1 MLAPKPGRG
10 IGTGREVPANP
21 ADRFTGN
28 SQVAT
33 RVRQGRAVTLRRQ
46 QPDRT
51 QNKGAMP
58 VPGTVVR
65 TRAVARTYRRGS
77 IAVPV
82 LAAVDLEVAEGEWAA
97 VLGPSGSGKS
107 TLLNILGLLD
117 RPDAGVYEL
126 AGEDVS
132 DLGDTRRAELRN
144 RRIGFVFQSF
154 NLLPRTSALENV
166 AAPLLYRGMRRTA
179 RLARARQTLKRVG
192 LADRVDYDPSQLS
205 GGQLQRVAI
214 ARALVGEP
222 ALLLADEPTGNLDSR
237 SGTEVLDLFAALHA
251 AGSTV
256 LMITHDPVVA
266 GRAQRRLLLDG
277 GRLHA
282 A

>member
-1 MLAPKPGRG
+1 MS
-10 IGTGREVPANP
+10 VP
-21 ADRFTGN
+21 
-28 SQVAT
+28 
-33 RVRQGRAVTLRRQ
+33 
-46 QPDRT
+46 
-51 QNKGAMP
+51 
-58 VPGTVVR
+58 VVR
-65 TRAVARTYRRGS
+65 TRALARTYLRGS

-82 LAAVDLEVAEGEWAA
+82 LEAVDLELVEGEWLA

-132 DLGDTRRAELRN
+132 DLGDTRRAALRN

-166 AAPLLYRGMRRTA
+166 AAPLLYRGIRRAA
-179 RLARARQTLKRVG
+179 RLTQALGALERVG
-192 LADRVDYDPSQLS
+192 LADRADHDPTELS

-237 SGTEVLDLFAALHA
+237 SGAEVLELFAALHR
-251 AGSTV
+251 AGTTV
-256 LMITHDPVVA
+256 LIITHDPVVA
-266 GRAQRRLLLDG
+266 SRAQRRLVLDA
-277 GRLHA
+277 GRLA
-282 A
+282 AAA

>member
-1 MLAPKPGRG
+1 MPMP
-10 IGTGREVPANP
+10 N
-21 ADRFTGN
+21 
-28 SQVAT
+28 
-33 RVRQGRAVTLRRQ
+33 AVI
-46 QPDRT
+46 
-51 QNKGAMP
+51 
-58 VPGTVVR
+58 R
-65 TRAVARTYRRGS
+65 TRAVARTYLRGA

-82 LAAVDLEVAEGEWAA
+82 LEAVDLELAEGAWVA

-117 RPDAGVYEL
+117 RPDAGIYEL

-132 DLGDTRRAELRN
+132 DIGDTRRAELRN

-166 AAPLLYRGMRRTA
+166 AAPLLYRGIRRAA
-179 RLARARQTLKRVG
+179 RLEQAREALERVG
-192 LADRVDYDPSQLS
+192 LADRVNYDPSQLS
-205 GGQLQRVAI
+205 GGQLQRVAV

-237 SGTEVLDLFAALHA
+237 SGAEVLELFSELHQ
-251 AGSTV
+251 AGTTV
-256 LMITHDPVVA
+256 LMITHDPTVA
-266 GRAQRRLLLDG
+266 ARAQRRMVLDA
-277 GRLHA
+277 GRLLA

>member
-1 MLAPKPGRG
+1 MSPP
-10 IGTGREVPANP
+10 PP
-21 ADRFTGN
+21 
-28 SQVAT
+28 
-33 RVRQGRAVTLRRQ
+33 
-46 QPDRT
+46 
-51 QNKGAMP
+51 
-58 VPGTVVR
+58 VVR
-65 TRAVARTYRRGS
+65 TRALARTYRRGA

-82 LAAVDLEVAEGEWAA
+82 LEAVDLELAGGEWLA

-132 DLGDTRRAELRN
+132 DLGDTRQAELRN

-166 AAPLLYRGMRRTA
+166 AAPLLYRGIRRGD
-179 RLARARQTLKRVG
+179 RLARARQALERVG
-192 LADRVDYDPSQLS
+192 LADRMDYDPGQLS
-205 GGQLQRVAI
+205 GGQLQRVAV

-237 SGTEVLDLFAALHA
+237 SGAEVMELFGALHQ

-256 LMITHDPVVA
+256 LMITHDPTVA
-266 GRAQRRLLLDG
+266 ARAQRRLVLDA
-277 GRLHA
+277 GRLA
-282 A
+282 AA

>member
-1 MLAPKPGRG
+1 MSPP
-10 IGTGREVPANP
+10 PP
-21 ADRFTGN
+21 
-28 SQVAT
+28 
-33 RVRQGRAVTLRRQ
+33 
-46 QPDRT
+46 
-51 QNKGAMP
+51 
-58 VPGTVVR
+58 VVR
-65 TRAVARTYRRGS
+65 TRALARTYRRGA

-82 LAAVDLEVAEGEWAA
+82 LETVDLELAGGEWLAI
-97 VLGPSGSGKS
+97 LGPSGSGKS

-132 DLGDTRRAELRN
+132 DLGDTRQAELRN

-166 AAPLLYRGMRRTA
+166 AAPLLYRGIRRGD
-179 RLARARQTLKRVG
+179 RLAQARQALERVG
-192 LADRVDYDPSQLS
+192 LADRMDYDPGQLS
-205 GGQLQRVAI
+205 GGQLQRVAV

-237 SGTEVLDLFAALHA
+237 SGAEVLELFGALHQ

-256 LMITHDPVVA
+256 LMITHDPTVA
-266 GRAQRRLLLDG
+266 ARAQRRLVLDA
-277 GRLHA
+277 GRLA
-282 A
+282 AA

>member
-1 MLAPKPGRG
+1 
-10 IGTGREVPANP
+10 VPN
-21 ADRFTGN
+21 
-28 SQVAT
+28 V
-33 RVRQGRAVTLRRQ
+33 VIRA
-46 QPDRT
+46 
-51 QNKGAMP
+51 
-58 VPGTVVR
+58 
-65 TRAVARTYRRGS
+65 RALARTYRRGA

-82 LAAVDLEVAEGEWAA
+82 LAAVDLEMAEGEWVA
-97 VLGPSGSGKS
+97 VRGPSGSGKS

-126 AGEDVS
+126 AGENVS

-166 AAPLLYRGMRRTA
+166 AAPLLYRGIRRAA
-179 RLARARQTLKRVG
+179 RLARAREALERVG
-192 LADRVDYDPSQLS
+192 LADRADHDPTELS

-237 SGTEVLDLFAALHA
+237 SGAEVLELFAALNRD
-251 AGSTV
+251 GTTV
-256 LMITHDPVVA
+256 LMITHDPTVA
-266 GRAQRRLLLDG
+266 GRAQRRLVLDA
-277 GRLHA
+277 GRVRA
-282 A
+282 TA

>member
-1 MLAPKPGRG
+1 LP
-10 IGTGREVPANP
+10 N
-21 ADRFTGN
+21 
-28 SQVAT
+28 Q
-33 RVRQGRAVTLRRQ
+33 
-46 QPDRT
+46 
-51 QNKGAMP
+51 
-58 VPGTVVR
+58 VVR
-65 TRAVARTYRRGS
+65 THAVARTYRRGA

-82 LAAVDLEVAEGEWAA
+82 LEAVDLELAEGEWVA

-117 RPDAGVYEL
+117 RPDAGIYEL

-132 DLGDTRRAELRN
+132 DVGDTRRAELRN

-166 AAPLLYRGMRRTA
+166 AAPLLYRGVRRAA
-179 RLARARQTLKRVG
+179 RLARARDTLERVG
-192 LADRVDYDPSQLS
+192 LADRVDYDPSELS

-237 SGTEVLDLFAALHA
+237 SGTEVLDLFAALHQ

-256 LMITHDPVVA
+256 LMITHDPNVA
-266 GRAQRRLLLDG
+266 GRAQRRLVLDA
-277 GRLHA
+277 GRLTA
-282 A
+282 AA

>member
-1 MLAPKPGRG
+1 L
-10 IGTGREVPANP
+10 
-21 ADRFTGN
+21 
-28 SQVAT
+28 
-33 RVRQGRAVTLRRQ
+33 
-46 QPDRT
+46 PD
-51 QNKGAMP
+51 Q
-58 VPGTVVR
+58 VVR
-65 TRAVARTYRRGS
+65 THAVARTYRRGA

-82 LAAVDLEVAEGEWAA
+82 LEAVDLELAEGEWVA

-132 DLGDTRRAELRN
+132 DVGDTRRAELRN

-166 AAPLLYRGMRRTA
+166 AAPLLYRGVRRAA
-179 RLARARQTLKRVG
+179 RLARARDTLERVG
-192 LADRVDYDPSQLS
+192 LADRVDYDPSELS

-237 SGTEVLDLFAALHA
+237 SGAEVLDLFAALHQ

-256 LMITHDPVVA
+256 LMITHDPNVA
-266 GRAQRRLLLDG
+266 GRAQRRLVLDA
-277 GRLHA
+277 GRLTA
-282 A
+282 AA

>member
-1 MLAPKPGRG
+1 L
-10 IGTGREVPANP
+10 
-21 ADRFTGN
+21 
-28 SQVAT
+28 
-33 RVRQGRAVTLRRQ
+33 
-46 QPDRT
+46 PD
-51 QNKGAMP
+51 Q
-58 VPGTVVR
+58 VVR
-65 TRAVARTYRRGS
+65 THAVARTYRRGA

-82 LAAVDLEVAEGEWAA
+82 LEAVDLELAEGEWVA

-117 RPDAGVYEL
+117 RPDAGTYEL

-132 DLGDTRRAELRN
+132 DVGDTRRAELRN

-166 AAPLLYRGMRRTA
+166 AAPLLYRGVRRAA
-179 RLARARQTLKRVG
+179 RLARARDTLERVG
-192 LADRVDYDPSQLS
+192 LADRVDYDPSELS

-237 SGTEVLDLFAALHA
+237 SGAEVLDLFAALHQ

-256 LMITHDPVVA
+256 LMITHDPNVA
-266 GRAQRRLLLDG
+266 GRAQRRLVLDA
-277 GRLHA
+277 GRLTA
-282 A
+282 AA

>member
-1 MLAPKPGRG
+1 LP
-10 IGTGREVPANP
+10 N
-21 ADRFTGN
+21 
-28 SQVAT
+28 Q
-33 RVRQGRAVTLRRQ
+33 
-46 QPDRT
+46 
-51 QNKGAMP
+51 
-58 VPGTVVR
+58 VVR
-65 TRAVARTYRRGS
+65 THAVARTYRRGA

-82 LAAVDLEVAEGEWAA
+82 LEAVDLELAEGEWVA

-117 RPDAGVYEL
+117 RPDAGTYEL

-132 DLGDTRRAELRN
+132 DVGDTRRAELRN

-166 AAPLLYRGMRRTA
+166 AAPLLYRGVRRAA
-179 RLARARQTLKRVG
+179 RLARARDTLERVG
-192 LADRVDYDPSQLS
+192 LADRVDYDPSELS

-237 SGTEVLDLFAALHA
+237 SGAEVLDLFAALHQ

-256 LMITHDPVVA
+256 LMITHDPNVA
-266 GRAQRRLLLDG
+266 GRAQRRLVLDA
-277 GRLHA
+277 GRLA
-282 A
+282 AAA

>member
-1 MLAPKPGRG
+1 
-10 IGTGREVPANP
+10 VPN
-21 ADRFTGN
+21 
-28 SQVAT
+28 
-33 RVRQGRAVTLRRQ
+33 
-46 QPDRT
+46 
-51 QNKGAMP
+51 
-58 VPGTVVR
+58 VVIR
-65 TRAVARTYRRGS
+65 TRALARTYRRGA

-82 LAAVDLEVAEGEWAA
+82 LAAVDLEMAEGEWVA

-166 AAPLLYRGMRRTA
+166 AAPLLYRGIRRPA
-179 RLARARQTLKRVG
+179 RLARAREALERVG
-192 LADRVDYDPSQLS
+192 LADRADHDPTELS

-237 SGTEVLDLFAALHA
+237 SGAEVLELFAALNRD
-251 AGSTV
+251 GTTV
-256 LMITHDPVVA
+256 LMITHDPTVA
-266 GRAQRRLLLDG
+266 GRAQRRLVLDA
-277 GRLHA
+277 GRVRA
-282 A
+282 TA

>member
-1 MLAPKPGRG
+1 L
-10 IGTGREVPANP
+10 
-21 ADRFTGN
+21 
-28 SQVAT
+28 
-33 RVRQGRAVTLRRQ
+33 
-46 QPDRT
+46 PD
-51 QNKGAMP
+51 Q
-58 VPGTVVR
+58 VVR
-65 TRAVARTYRRGS
+65 THAVARTYRRGA

-82 LAAVDLEVAEGEWAA
+82 LEAVDLELAEGEWVA

-117 RPDAGVYEL
+117 RPDAGTYEL

-132 DLGDTRRAELRN
+132 DVGDTRRAELRN

-166 AAPLLYRGMRRTA
+166 AAPLLYRGVRRAA
-179 RLARARQTLKRVG
+179 RLARARDTLERVG
-192 LADRVDYDPSQLS
+192 LADRVDYDPSELS

-237 SGTEVLDLFAALHA
+237 SGAEVLDLFAALHQ

-256 LMITHDPVVA
+256 LMITHDPNVA
-266 GRAQRRLLLDG
+266 GRAQRRLVLDA
-277 GRLHA
+277 GRLA
-282 A
+282 AAA

>member
-1 MLAPKPGRG
+1 MS
-10 IGTGREVPANP
+10 VP
-21 ADRFTGN
+21 
-28 SQVAT
+28 
-33 RVRQGRAVTLRRQ
+33 
-46 QPDRT
+46 
-51 QNKGAMP
+51 
-58 VPGTVVR
+58 VVR
-65 TRAVARTYRRGS
+65 TRALARTYLRGS

-82 LAAVDLEVAEGEWAA
+82 LEAVDLELAEGEWLA

-166 AAPLLYRGMRRTA
+166 AAPLLYRGIRRAA
-179 RLARARQTLKRVG
+179 RLTQAHVALERVG
-192 LADRVDYDPSQLS
+192 LADRADHDPTELS

-237 SGTEVLDLFAALHA
+237 SGAEVLELFAALHR
-251 AGSTV
+251 AGTTV
-256 LMITHDPVVA
+256 LMISHDPVVA
-266 GRAQRRLLLDG
+266 SRAQRRLVLDA
-277 GRLHA
+277 GRLA
-282 A
+282 AAA

>member
-1 MLAPKPGRG
+1 MS
-10 IGTGREVPANP
+10 VP
-21 ADRFTGN
+21 
-28 SQVAT
+28 
-33 RVRQGRAVTLRRQ
+33 
-46 QPDRT
+46 
-51 QNKGAMP
+51 
-58 VPGTVVR
+58 VVR
-65 TRAVARTYRRGS
+65 TRALARTYLRGA

-82 LAAVDLEVAEGEWAA
+82 LGAVDLELAEGEWLA
-97 VLGPSGSGKS
+97 VLGASGSGKS

-117 RPDAGVYEL
+117 RSDAGVYEL

-166 AAPLLYRGMRRTA
+166 AAPLLYRGIRRAA
-179 RLARARQTLKRVG
+179 RLARARDALERVG
-192 LADRVDYDPSQLS
+192 LGERVDYDPGQLS

-237 SGTEVLDLFAALHA
+237 SGAEVLELFAALHR
-251 AGSTV
+251 AGTTV
-256 LMITHDPVVA
+256 LLITHDPVVA
-266 GRAQRRLLLDG
+266 GRAQRRLVLDG
-277 GRLHA
+277 GRLWA
-282 A
+282 AA

>member
-1 MLAPKPGRG
+1 
-10 IGTGREVPANP
+10 V
-21 ADRFTGN
+21 
-28 SQVAT
+28 S
-33 RVRQGRAVTLRRQ
+33 
-46 QPDRT
+46 
-51 QNKGAMP
+51 MP
-58 VPGTVVR
+58 VPIPVVR
-65 TRAVARTYRRGS
+65 TRALARTYRRGA

-82 LAAVDLEVAEGEWAA
+82 LEAVDLELAEGEWVA

-107 TLLNILGLLD
+107 TLLNLLGLLD

-166 AAPLLYRGMRRTA
+166 AAPLLYRGIRRAA
-179 RLARARQTLKRVG
+179 RLARAREALERVG

-214 ARALVGEP
+214 ARALVGNP

-237 SGTEVLDLFAALHA
+237 SGAEVLELFAALHQ

-256 LMITHDPVVA
+256 LMITHDPTVA
-266 GRAQRRLLLDG
+266 ARAQRRLVLDA
-277 GRLHA
+277 GRLASA

>member
-1 MLAPKPGRG
+1 MS
-10 IGTGREVPANP
+10 VP
-21 ADRFTGN
+21 
-28 SQVAT
+28 
-33 RVRQGRAVTLRRQ
+33 
-46 QPDRT
+46 
-51 QNKGAMP
+51 
-58 VPGTVVR
+58 VVR
-65 TRAVARTYRRGS
+65 TRALARTYLRGS

-82 LAAVDLEVAEGEWAA
+82 LEAVDLELAEGEWLA

-166 AAPLLYRGMRRTA
+166 AAPLLYRGIRRAA
-179 RLARARQTLKRVG
+179 RFTQALGALERVG
-192 LADRVDYDPSQLS
+192 LADRADHDPTELS

-237 SGTEVLDLFAALHA
+237 SGAEVLELFAALHR
-251 AGSTV
+251 AGTTV

-266 GRAQRRLLLDG
+266 SRAQRRLVLDA
-277 GRLHA
+277 GRLA
-282 A
+282 AAA

>member
-1 MLAPKPGRG
+1 MS
-10 IGTGREVPANP
+10 VP
-21 ADRFTGN
+21 
-28 SQVAT
+28 
-33 RVRQGRAVTLRRQ
+33 
-46 QPDRT
+46 
-51 QNKGAMP
+51 
-58 VPGTVVR
+58 VVR
-65 TRAVARTYRRGS
+65 TRALARTYLRGS

-82 LAAVDLEVAEGEWAA
+82 LEAVDLELAEGEWLA

-166 AAPLLYRGMRRTA
+166 AAPLLYRGIRRAA
-179 RLARARQTLKRVG
+179 RLTQALGALERVG
-192 LADRVDYDPSQLS
+192 LADRADHDPTELS

-237 SGTEVLDLFAALHA
+237 SGAEVLELFAALHR
-251 AGSTV
+251 AGTTV

-266 GRAQRRLLLDG
+266 SRAQRRLVLDA
-277 GRLHA
+277 GRLA
-282 A
+282 AAA

>member
-1 MLAPKPGRG
+1 
-10 IGTGREVPANP
+10 VPN
-21 ADRFTGN
+21 
-28 SQVAT
+28 
-33 RVRQGRAVTLRRQ
+33 
-46 QPDRT
+46 
-51 QNKGAMP
+51 
-58 VPGTVVR
+58 VVIR
-65 TRAVARTYRRGS
+65 TRALARTYRRGA

-82 LAAVDLEVAEGEWAA
+82 LAAVDLEMAEGEWVA
-97 VLGPSGSGKS
+97 VRGPSGSGKS

-132 DLGDTRRAELRN
+132 NLGDTRRAELRN

-166 AAPLLYRGMRRTA
+166 AAPLLYRGIRRAA
-179 RLARARQTLKRVG
+179 RLARAREALERVG
-192 LADRVDYDPSQLS
+192 LADRADHDPTELS

-237 SGTEVLDLFAALHA
+237 SGAEVLELFAALNRD
-251 AGSTV
+251 GTTV
-256 LMITHDPVVA
+256 LMITHDPTVA
-266 GRAQRRLLLDG
+266 GRAQRRLVLDA
-277 GRLHA
+277 GRVRA
-282 A
+282 TA

>member
-1 MLAPKPGRG
+1 MSPP
-10 IGTGREVPANP
+10 PP
-21 ADRFTGN
+21 
-28 SQVAT
+28 
-33 RVRQGRAVTLRRQ
+33 
-46 QPDRT
+46 
-51 QNKGAMP
+51 
-58 VPGTVVR
+58 VVR
-65 TRAVARTYRRGS
+65 TRALARTYRRGA

-82 LAAVDLEVAEGEWAA
+82 LETVDLELAGGEWLAI
-97 VLGPSGSGKS
+97 LGPSGSGKS

-166 AAPLLYRGMRRTA
+166 AAPLLYRGIRRGD
-179 RLARARQTLKRVG
+179 RLVRARQALERVG
-192 LADRVDYDPSQLS
+192 LADRMDYDPGQLS
-205 GGQLQRVAI
+205 GGQLQRVAV

-237 SGTEVLDLFAALHA
+237 SGAEVLELFTALHQ
-251 AGSTV
+251 AGTTV
-256 LMITHDPVVA
+256 LMITHDPTVA
-266 GRAQRRLLLDG
+266 ARAQRRMALDA
-277 GRLHA
+277 GRLLA

>member
-1 MLAPKPGRG
+1 
-10 IGTGREVPANP
+10 VPN
-21 ADRFTGN
+21 
-28 SQVAT
+28 
-33 RVRQGRAVTLRRQ
+33 
-46 QPDRT
+46 
-51 QNKGAMP
+51 
-58 VPGTVVR
+58 VVIR
-65 TRAVARTYRRGS
+65 TRALARTYRRGA

-82 LAAVDLEVAEGEWAA
+82 LAAVDLEMAEGEWVA
-97 VLGPSGSGKS
+97 VRGPSGSGKS

-166 AAPLLYRGMRRTA
+166 AAPLLYRGIRRPA
-179 RLARARQTLKRVG
+179 RLARAREALERVG
-192 LADRVDYDPSQLS
+192 LADRADHDPTELS

-237 SGTEVLDLFAALHA
+237 SGAEVLDLFAALHQ

-256 LMITHDPVVA
+256 LMITHDPNVA
-266 GRAQRRLLLDG
+266 GRAQRRLVLDA
-277 GRLHA
+277 GRLTA
-282 A
+282 AA

>member
-1 MLAPKPGRG
+1 MV
-10 IGTGREVPANP
+10 VP
-21 ADRFTGN
+21 
-28 SQVAT
+28 
-33 RVRQGRAVTLRRQ
+33 
-46 QPDRT
+46 
-51 QNKGAMP
+51 
-58 VPGTVVR
+58 VVR
-65 TRAVARTYRRGS
+65 TRALARTYQRGS

-82 LAAVDLEVAEGEWAA
+82 LGAVDLELAEGEWLA

-117 RPDAGVYEL
+117 RPDAGAYEL

-166 AAPLLYRGMRRTA
+166 AAPLLYRGIRRAA
-179 RLARARQTLKRVG
+179 RLAQARDALERVG
-192 LADRVDYDPSQLS
+192 LGDRVDYDPSQLS

-237 SGTEVLDLFAALHA
+237 SGAEVLELFAALHR
-251 AGSTV
+251 AGTTV
-256 LMITHDPVVA
+256 LLITHDPVVA
-266 GRAQRRLLLDG
+266 GRAQRRLVLDA
-277 GRLHA
+277 GRLWA
-282 A
+282 AA

>member
-1 MLAPKPGRG
+1 MS
-10 IGTGREVPANP
+10 VP
-21 ADRFTGN
+21 
-28 SQVAT
+28 
-33 RVRQGRAVTLRRQ
+33 
-46 QPDRT
+46 
-51 QNKGAMP
+51 
-58 VPGTVVR
+58 VVR
-65 TRAVARTYRRGS
+65 TRALARTYLRGS

-82 LAAVDLEVAEGEWAA
+82 LEAVDLELAEGEWLA

-166 AAPLLYRGMRRTA
+166 AAPLLYRGIRRA
-179 RLARARQTLKRVG
+179 PRLTQALGALERVG
-192 LADRVDYDPSQLS
+192 LADRADHDPTELS

-237 SGTEVLDLFAALHA
+237 SGAEVLELFAALHR
-251 AGSTV
+251 AGTTV

-266 GRAQRRLLLDG
+266 SRAQRRLVLDA
-277 GRLHA
+277 GRLA
-282 A
+282 AAA

>member
-1 MLAPKPGRG
+1 L
-10 IGTGREVPANP
+10 
-21 ADRFTGN
+21 
-28 SQVAT
+28 
-33 RVRQGRAVTLRRQ
+33 
-46 QPDRT
+46 
-51 QNKGAMP
+51 
-58 VPGTVVR
+58 
-65 TRAVARTYRRGS
+65 ARTYLRGA

-82 LAAVDLEVAEGEWAA
+82 LGAVDLELAEGEWLA

-117 RPDAGVYEL
+117 RSDAGVYEL

-166 AAPLLYRGMRRTA
+166 AAPLLYRGIRRAA
-179 RLARARQTLKRVG
+179 RLARARDALERVG
-192 LADRVDYDPSQLS
+192 LGERVDYDPGQLS

-237 SGTEVLDLFAALHA
+237 SGAEVLELFAALHR
-251 AGSTV
+251 AGTTV
-256 LMITHDPVVA
+256 LLITHDPVVA
-266 GRAQRRLLLDG
+266 GRAQRRLVLDG
-277 GRLHA
+277 GRLWA
-282 A
+282 AA

>member
-1 MLAPKPGRG
+1 MS
-10 IGTGREVPANP
+10 VP
-21 ADRFTGN
+21 
-28 SQVAT
+28 
-33 RVRQGRAVTLRRQ
+33 
-46 QPDRT
+46 
-51 QNKGAMP
+51 
-58 VPGTVVR
+58 VVR
-65 TRAVARTYRRGS
+65 TRALARTYLRGA

-82 LAAVDLEVAEGEWAA
+82 LGAVDLELAEGEWLA

-117 RPDAGVYEL
+117 RSDAGVYEL

-166 AAPLLYRGMRRTA
+166 AAPLLYRGIRRAA
-179 RLARARQTLKRVG
+179 RLARARDALERVG
-192 LADRVDYDPSQLS
+192 LGERVDYDPGQLS

-237 SGTEVLDLFAALHA
+237 SGAEVLELFAALHR
-251 AGSTV
+251 AGTTV
-256 LMITHDPVVA
+256 LLITHDPVVA
-266 GRAQRRLLLDG
+266 GRAQRRLVLDG
-277 GRLHA
+277 GRLWA
-282 A
+282 AA

>member
-1 MLAPKPGRG
+1 MS
-10 IGTGREVPANP
+10 VP
-21 ADRFTGN
+21 
-28 SQVAT
+28 
-33 RVRQGRAVTLRRQ
+33 
-46 QPDRT
+46 
-51 QNKGAMP
+51 
-58 VPGTVVR
+58 VVR
-65 TRAVARTYRRGS
+65 TRALARTYLRGS

-82 LAAVDLEVAEGEWAA
+82 LEAVDLELAEGEWLA

-107 TLLNILGLLD
+107 TLLNIVGLLD

-166 AAPLLYRGMRRTA
+166 AAPLLYRGIRRAA
-179 RLARARQTLKRVG
+179 RLTQAHVALERVG
-192 LADRVDYDPSQLS
+192 LADRADHDPTELS

-237 SGTEVLDLFAALHA
+237 SGAEVLELFAALHR
-251 AGSTV
+251 AGTTV

-266 GRAQRRLLLDG
+266 SRAQRRLVLDA
-277 GRLHA
+277 GRLA
-282 A
+282 AAA